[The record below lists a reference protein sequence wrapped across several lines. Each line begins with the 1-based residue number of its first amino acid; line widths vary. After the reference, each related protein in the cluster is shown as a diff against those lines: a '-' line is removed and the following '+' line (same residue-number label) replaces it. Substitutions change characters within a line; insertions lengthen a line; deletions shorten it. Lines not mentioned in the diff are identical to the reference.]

1 VRYVLASTLA
11 AVALVPAAQ
20 SASPAF
26 TGTVRPLDPGLRASM
41 SSWRPGCPVGIGALR
56 LVTASFWGFDDR
68 VHRGLIVMHRT
79 QAGPVL
85 RVLRALFDAHFPIR
99 RMRLVEAYGS
109 DDDRSMAADDTSGFN
124 CRRVEGSRSWSEHA
138 YGRAIDLDPLENP
151 SIEDGKVSPPGGARY
166 ADRSLLAKGMIH
178 SGDAV
183 VRAFAAIGWKWGGDW
198 HSPKDYQHFS
208 ATGR

>member
-1 VRYVLASTLA
+1 MRYVLASTLA

-41 SSWRPGCPVGIGALR
+41 SSWRPGCPVGIGDLR

-68 VHRGLIVMHRT
+68 VHRGRIVVHRA

-109 DDDRSMAADDTSGFN
+109 DDDRSMAADNTSGFN

-151 SIEDGKVSPPGGARY
+151 EINGSQIMPPAGARY
-166 ADRSLLAKGMIH
+166 VDRSRSATGMIH
-178 SGDAV
+178 GGDAV
-183 VRAFAAIGWKWGGDW
+183 VRAFASIGWHW
-198 HSPKDYQHFS
+198 
-208 ATGR
+208 